1 MVIDFGIVRRA
12 ARRERARTFN
22 PEEAPPHGDFPYLD
36 LRSLQDLDRDANHPW
51 VTLILAVIAAL
62 IGVMFVCA
70 MVALYPLR
78 HAPHRIGQRALIV
91 LVRDDGRY
99 ANNPLHAWFDSLASG
114 RGACCSN
121 ADGIT
126 VEDVDYDTNCAKTDC
141 HYRVRLL
148 GEWHDV
154 DDEALVTVP
163 NKFGRAVVWP
173 VFQDDEDGH
182 HVGVTYT
189 RCFMP
194 GAGA

>member
-1 MVIDFGIVRRA
+1 MARHLGLKPRDFDDALSDALRIFWFAVGAVVIALIFFGIAILAWVASMTIAWPR
-12 ARRERARTFN
+12 
-22 PEEAPPHGDFPYLD
+22 
-36 LRSLQDLDRDANHPW
+36 DLD
-51 VTLILAVIAAL
+51 
-62 IGVMFVCA
+62 G
-70 MVALYPLR
+70 R
-78 HAPHRIGQRALIV
+78 H
-91 LVRDDGRY
+91 
-99 ANNPLHAWFDSLASG
+99 ANNPLHAWFDTLASG

-126 VEDVDYDTNCAKTDC
+126 VEDVDYDTNCAKPDC

-182 HVGVTYT
+182 HVGVTYI